1 MTNKPNFTK
10 MSTSE
15 LRAYVL
21 KHRQDND
28 AFYALA
34 DRIKEHGKPLDI
46 EELPEIIQR
55 QQQQS

>member
-1 MTNKPNFTK
+1 MTDKPNFTK
-10 MSTSE
+10 ISTSK

-46 EELPEIIQR
+46 EELPKIIQR
-55 QQQQS
+55 KRQ

>member
-1 MTNKPNFTK
+1 

-28 AFYALA
+28 ALA
-34 DRIKEHGKPLDI
+34 DRIKENGKLLKI
-46 EELPEIIQR
+46 EELPEIIQSQR
-55 QQQQS
+55 QRQS